1 MNPMINSSRLL
12 AAALCAAILA
22 GCNAVEDVDDEPTGP
37 LPVGTVV
44 LGGTIKNLGT
54 RRPLVLQNNGA
65 DVCLVP
71 VTPTNPGGPKMVSEC
86 VFLGTADQEASQFSF
101 GAVNVGTPYNV
112 TIKRQPY
119 GKICTV
125 QNPTGTVQPDTPEI
139 QINCAD
145 DPAVAR
151 YTVTVNIAPAAAAKP
166 GLQVVLTTENG
177 TCPVDVNG
185 RSVITFTPAECPDSG
200 PAGYHRNA
208 PFLFNSGVTF
218 NTATPPVIT
227 GAIRTPVFGW
237 AVTAS
242 VPGPSALSNRTA
254 CFVTNNSAAAAAL
267 SPPIVGL
274 VPNTG
279 GNIDV
284 NGNTPATAVPQRSV
298 PAGIINVVQCGFDV
312 TVQADYSRGPT
323 ESAPDPTNVGGDG
336 ITVAMRSQPY
346 GIDVASAKITTY
358 GTTPTKFMVPDANG
372 DPTTTVYSAQ
382 SDPNAFYELVITKAP
397 AGLACM
403 PGASVAANSL
413 RPTANLVGNL
423 TDGGAVLLRQPA
435 SSFVQNAWLI
445 DRVIRCRAIAANPTP
460 QRGVY
465 WQYTKTTTTRV
476 APLAAS
482 VVTATVYNRFVLALF
497 EDGQYIFGNHNGNG
511 NSTEGVEQGFYAHNG
526 SAAAVGTLAPASMHF
541 VAMTDITGASGLNNS
556 GAARTITNVV
566 KSTAGSLKTITA
578 DASSTDGLLLP
589 ALPATSALTVKMGA
603 AAAVPVA
610 PGTYSASPPSSFT
623 TARNNLMIAI
633 NAAAGTTIA
642 AASGNEIRI
651 TAPSGTAVLFAGSA
665 VGTLGLPTAAIAGGA
680 SATTTNVLNTLAT
693 KVNVQWILQEIGPDT
708 RVTTTNA
715 LDGSWVTWDW
725 QRTPAPVEDRRRV
738 FVYQHGAYNMIH
750 LGLNGIPN
758 LQATCLAGNFALAG
772 TWTRH
777 GSGQGC
783 QMRFLTDTVTNG
795 GPVVQT
801 TTPAFLNN
809 QGNPQDGLA
818 SADNPS
824 PVITVTAPLT
834 NLNLLRDI
842 PGRWPQSQNPAFTDG
857 RPYSLV
863 EYEVRLA
870 GTQPT
875 DPVCPTLDKLTVW
888 DTINGIRK
896 DTLNPPVPRIVL
908 CRVKAN

>member
-22 GCNAVEDVDDEPTGP
+22 GCNAVEDVDEAPTAG
-37 LPVGTVV
+37 LPAETAV

-65 DVCLVP
+65 DACLVP
-71 VTPTNPGGPKMVSEC
+71 VTPTNPGGPKIISEC
-86 VFLGTADQEASQFSF
+86 LFLGTADQEASQFSF

-125 QNPTGTVQPDTPEI
+125 QNPTGTVRPDTPDI

-145 DPAVAR
+145 DPSVAR
-151 YTVTVNIAPAAAAKP
+151 YTVTVNIAPAAAANP
-166 GLQVVLTTENG
+166 DLRVVLTTENG
-177 TCPVDVNG
+177 TCPVQVNG

-218 NTATPPVIT
+218 NTATPPAIT

-242 VPGPSALSNRTA
+242 VPGPSVLSDRTA
-254 CFVTNNSAAAAAL
+254 CFVTNNSTAAAAL
-267 SPPIVGL
+267 SPPIAGL
-274 VPNTG
+274 VANTG
-279 GNIDV
+279 GNIDI

-298 PAGIINVVQCGFDV
+298 PAGIITVVQCGFTV
-312 TVQADYSRGPT
+312 NVQADYSRGPT
-323 ESAPDPTNVGGDG
+323 ESSDPAIAGGDG

-346 GIDVASAKITTY
+346 GVDVASAKITSFANAF
-358 GTTPTKFMVPDANG
+358 TPFMVPDANG

-382 SDPNAFYELVITKAP
+382 SDPNAFYELVIKKAP
-397 AGLACM
+397 AGMTCV

-413 RPTANLVGNL
+413 RTTPNLVGNL
-423 TDGGAVLLRQPA
+423 TDGGAVLLRRPA

-445 DRVIRCRAIAANPTP
+445 DRMIRCRAIAANPTP

-465 WQYTKTTTTRV
+465 WQYTKTTTTKS
-476 APLAAS
+476 APLPAS
-482 VVTATVYNRFVLALF
+482 VVVATVYNRFVLSLF
-497 EDGQYIFGNHNGNG
+497 EDGQYIFGNHNGSG

-526 SAAAVGTLAPASMHF
+526 GAATVGTLAPASMHF
-541 VAMTDITGASGLNNS
+541 VAMTDITGTSGLNSS
-556 GAARTITNVV
+556 GAPRVITNVV
-566 KSTAGSLKTITA
+566 KSTTGSLKTITA
-578 DASSTDGLLLP
+578 NVSSTSGLVL
-589 ALPATSALTVKMGA
+589 ASGGLTVKVGSGA
-603 AAAVPVA
+603 ATNV
-610 PGTYSASPPSSFT
+610 
-623 TARNNLMIAI
+623 
-633 NAAAGTTIA
+633 AAGTYFGTTGITSLISAINTAANTSLAGSSIA

-651 TAPSGTAVLFAGSA
+651 TAPASATVLFAGTA
-665 VGTLGLPTAAIAGGA
+665 AGTLGLPTASMAAG
-680 SATTTNVLNTLAT
+680 ATATSTAVANTLGN
-693 KVNVQWILQEIGPDT
+693 KVDVQWILQEIGPDT

-715 LDGSWVTWDW
+715 LDGAWVTWDW

-750 LGLNGIPN
+750 FGLNGIPN
-758 LQATCLAGNFALAG
+758 LQATCMAGNFALAG

-795 GPVVQT
+795 GPVVTT
-801 TTPAFLNN
+801 TTPALLNN

-824 PVITVTAPLT
+824 PVITVTTPLT

-888 DTINGIRK
+888 DTSNGIRK
-896 DTLNPPVPRIVL
+896 DTFSPPIPRLVL
-908 CRVKAN
+908 CRVVAN